1 VSGIWLIKMF
11 YDIQPQI
18 MQKKKL
24 YKTKISSSM
33 IYHKINIH
41 IIPPRSKNRTFQKLL
56 PLNYTSYSFSAS
68 FPGGSVAKNLPTIQE
83 TWVWFLGLEDPL
95 ETEIATHSSILAWKT
110 PWTEEPGRLQCMGSQ
125 KIWTWL
131 SN

>member
-1 VSGIWLIKMF
+1 MF
-11 YDIQPQI
+11 YEIQPQI

-68 FPGGSVAKNLPTIQE
+68 FPGGSVAKNLRAYSGASGSIP
-83 TWVWFLGLEDPL
+83 DP
-95 ETEIATHSSILAWKT
+95 EKSHRPHS
-110 PWTEEPGRLQCMGSQ
+110 
-125 KIWTWL
+125 
-131 SN
+131 N

>member
-1 VSGIWLIKMF
+1 MSGIWLIKMF
-11 YDIQPQI
+11 YEIQPQI

-68 FPGGSVAKNLPTIQE
+68 FPGGSVVKNLPTIQE
-83 TWVWFLGLEDPL
+83 TWVWSLGLEDPL